1 MIFHS
6 LTYLI
11 FLPLVLSAYWCLSRR
26 WQNLLLVGASYIF
39 YGWEHPWFLLPLW
52 ASTLVDYGCAL
63 GMERWPRWRRAFLL
77 VSVCGSLALLGTF
90 KYANFA
96 IDNLDTVLSGIGMPS
111 LQLALHVV
119 LPVGISFYTFQSI
132 GYVVDVYRRQVP
144 AERNLLNYALYVTFF
159 PQLVAGPIER
169 AGHMLPQYH
178 GKRFFDA
185 EQWRS
190 ALGLILWGFFKKVVI
205 ADNTAII
212 ANKIFALSAPTFP
225 VLWAGVLA
233 FTVQI
238 YADFSAY
245 TDIARG
251 TARLLGFEL
260 MRNFWHPYLATSPA
274 DFWRRWHISLSTWM
288 RDYIYI
294 PLGGSRCGAAR
305 NSFNLMATFV
315 ISGLWH
321 GASWNF
327 ILWGAYWGSLLLLQ
341 RFVSALD
348 FGRWIPWIAKV
359 AGTFIL
365 AAVGWLMFRE
375 RDFGQ
380 LMSDFSLSPFH
391 LSKRDWAMGL
401 YFAELVAL
409 YSLPLAIHMFF
420 KGILPRWKIDLRL
433 PGPAQFALETALG
446 IVLFMG
452 ILTLRSLTTSE
463 FIYFQF

>member
-1 MIFHS
+1 
-6 LTYLI
+6 
-11 FLPLVLSAYWCLSRR
+11 
-26 WQNLLLVGASYIF
+26 
-39 YGWEHPWFLLPLW
+39 
-52 ASTLVDYGCAL
+52 
-63 GMERWPRWRRAFLL
+63 
-77 VSVCGSLALLGTF
+77 
-90 KYANFA
+90 
-96 IDNLDTVLSGIGMPS
+96 
-111 LQLALHVV
+111 
-119 LPVGISFYTFQSI
+119 
-132 GYVVDVYRRQVP
+132 
-144 AERNLLNYALYVTFF
+144 
-159 PQLVAGPIER
+159 VA
-169 AGHMLPQYH
+169 
-178 GKRFFDA
+178 
-185 EQWRS
+185 S

-294 PLGGSRCGAAR
+294 PLGGSRCGTAR

-348 FGRWIPWIAKV
+348 FGKRIPWIAKV